1 MSFSRYSFICMAA
14 SPKFSLR
21 GRIMLYFTQHYL
33 PFLGSVI
40 GTYMLFRMA
49 FVERKLRTKPLVIIV
64 GAIFEAASI
73 ALGVYT
79 TLTNPDTTQAILGFT
94 GISIALGLFG
104 PTIASRF
111 EGATS
116 KE

>member
-1 MSFSRYSFICMAA
+1 MHSSM
-14 SPKFSLR
+14 
-21 GRIMLYFTQHYL
+21 GGETMLYFTQHYL

-49 FVERKLRTKPLVIIV
+49 FVERKLRTKPMVILV
-64 GAIFEAASI
+64 GALFEAISI

-79 TLTNPDTTQAILGFT
+79 TITNPDTTQAILGFT
-94 GISIALGLFG
+94 GLSIAIGLFG
-104 PTIASRF
+104 PSIAGRLDA
-111 EGATS
+111 ATS